1 MSKAI
6 ITNRKA
12 YRDYE
17 VLESIESGIEL
28 KGSEVKSLRAG
39 KINLDDSFARPVRSP
54 MARGATS
61 NGARAEKEELFLY
74 NAHISHYTEAS
85 YLNVDPDRPRKLLL
99 HKNQI
104 QRIIGKLTQKGL
116 TLVPLKIYFN
126 DRGFVKVDLALC
138 KGKKLYD
145 KRESIKRRETDREM
159 RRVVKN
165 RRK

>member
-1 MSKAI
+1 MSKI
-6 ITNRKA
+6 IVTNRKA

-39 KINLDDSFARPVRSP
+39 KITLDDSFARPEGS
-54 MARGATS
+54 
-61 NGARAEKEELFLY
+61 EIFLY

-85 YLNVDPDRPRKLLL
+85 YLNVDPDRARKLLL
-99 HKNQI
+99 HKGQI
-104 QRIIGKLTQKGL
+104 QKFIGKLTQKGL

-126 DRGFVKVDLALC
+126 DRGFVKVELALG
-138 KGKKLYD
+138 KGKKFYD

-159 RRVVKN
+159 RRVVKS

>member
-1 MSKAI
+1 MSKVI
-6 ITNRKA
+6 VTNRKA

-39 KINLDDSFARPVRSP
+39 KINLDDSFARP
-54 MARGATS
+54 
-61 NGARAEKEELFLY
+61 EKEEVFLY

-99 HKNQI
+99 HKGQI
-104 QRIIGKLTQKGL
+104 QRIVGKLTQKGL
-116 TLVPLKIYFN
+116 TLIPLKIYFN
-126 DRGFVKVDLALC
+126 DRGFVKVELALG

-159 RRVVKN
+159 RRTVKN
-165 RRK
+165 RRG